1 MLTFTNYSLT
11 LLNSFKSRGL
21 GCGGP
26 AARVGHGNPAC
37 DLGGGVLRGSQV
49 RKPGRLP
56 RRRPQAERKKLGG
69 CQLELEETAL
79 FNKHFT
85 DAITFLLFDLEIA
98 ISPSKGGRKSLG
110 EFPGPRSVGVTSLH
124 GVESLGHRHGGSH

>member
-1 MLTFTNYSLT
+1 MLTFTYYSFT

-56 RRRPQAERKKLGG
+56 RSRPQAERKKLGV
-69 CQLELEETAL
+69 CQLEEAAL
-79 FNKHFT
+79 FNKHFIDT
-85 DAITFLLFDLEIA
+85 ITFLLFGLEIA
-98 ISPSKGGRKSLG
+98 ISPQGGRKSLE
-110 EFPGPRSVGVTSLH
+110 EFPGPRSAGVVSLYR
-124 GVESLGHRHGGSH
+124 VESLGHRHGGSH